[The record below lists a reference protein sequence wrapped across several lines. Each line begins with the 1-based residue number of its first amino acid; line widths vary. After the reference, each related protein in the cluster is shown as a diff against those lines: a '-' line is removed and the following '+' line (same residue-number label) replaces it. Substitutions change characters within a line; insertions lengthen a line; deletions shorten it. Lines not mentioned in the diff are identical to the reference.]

1 MKKTAKLT
9 CKNLVLKQKTENTWD
24 ILLKKEEGIIGSIVC
39 DEKPNEKYEVFVS
52 ISIEERYRKKQYG
65 TEALRE
71 MISWVFA
78 NTEAYYMMAEIQAG
92 NLPAHGLLTNLGF
105 VSCGETGHDTVRYEL
120 ERPVVKYMV
129 LYYLF
134 GMSCGSCLGIAN
146 DNIALGMLLGLVF
159 GALIGIA
166 LDKNDKKKRDEIKAL
181 RKEKEVEKNEV
192 EKNEKE

>member
-1 MKKTAKLT
+1 MKKAAKLT

-105 VSCGETGHDTVRYEL
+105 VS
-120 ERPVVKYMV
+120 
-129 LYYLF
+129 
-134 GMSCGSCLGIAN
+134 
-146 DNIALGMLLGLVF
+146 
-159 GALIGIA
+159 
-166 LDKNDKKKRDEIKAL
+166 
-181 RKEKEVEKNEV
+181 
-192 EKNEKE
+192 

>member
-1 MKKTAKLT
+1 
-9 CKNLVLKQKTENTWD
+9 
-24 ILLKKEEGIIGSIVC
+24 
-39 DEKPNEKYEVFVS
+39 
-52 ISIEERYRKKQYG
+52 
-65 TEALRE
+65 
-71 MISWVFA
+71 
-78 NTEAYYMMAEIQAG
+78 
-92 NLPAHGLLTNLGF
+92 
-105 VSCGETGHDTVRYEL
+105 
-120 ERPVVKYMV
+120 MV